1 MNSDE
6 KYEDMLGYLEILVD
20 HMSNLKCQGLGI
32 TYIHNKFNSL
42 WNLTILDLSNNK
54 IDWIQNLRELDW
66 LELLDLSD
74 NKISRIT
81 SEDARELP
89 EGLVTL
95 DLRGNLISVLKD
107 FSHLNELLNL
117 SHLYIQKTKIS

>member
-81 SEDARELP
+81 SEDAR
-89 EGLVTL
+89 
-95 DLRGNLISVLKD
+95 
-107 FSHLNELLNL
+107 
-117 SHLYIQKTKIS
+117 